1 MSLVQINLI
10 YFGKER
16 EGLFEVQKNF
26 SYFGGL
32 MLNMWSRFY
41 FRV

>member
-1 MSLVQINLI
+1 MFLVQINLI
-10 YFGKER
+10 YFGQER
-16 EGLFEVQKNF
+16 EGLFEFQKNF